1 MIKESSWNLSPN
13 EIFLLNNL
21 MGNITLVTFKLH
33 ELILT
38 CTIDKTKEL
47 IIGVIRKE
55 NFKLKNQYQLFLKL
69 FWFKLLLF
77 NDTLC
82 TFNYNMSF
90 KFCIIYIL

>member
-1 MIKESSWNLSPN
+1 
-13 EIFLLNNL
+13 
-21 MGNITLVTFKLH
+21 MGNITLFTFKLH

-69 FWFKLLLF
+69 FCFKLLLF
-77 NDTLC
+77 NNILC
-82 TFNYNMSF
+82 PLNFV
-90 KFCIIYIL
+90 